1 MNLREV
7 SVGRSKNCDIFLDSN
22 CVYASSLHA
31 TIYYDGNRLMYRD
44 RSSNGTM
51 INNIRVHNRAIPIQR
66 GDTIMIAGRYQL
78 SWNQI
83 DAYFPPFAQ
92 RGESVGKQGTIIEQP
107 AAPPYDVSG
116 NNTPNLSKWSW
127 GAFTLSWIWGLFHG
141 CWWILLI
148 EIGTSLLLF
157 IPFVGF
163 AYPVVSI
170 GTKVL
175 YGVKGTEWSWKNKRW
190 SSRQEF
196 ERNHDIWNKVGLGL
210 FIFNIVVIPVL
221 AVAFYATLVSALF

>member
-1 MNLREV
+1 M
-7 SVGRSKNCDIFLDSN
+7 
-22 CVYASSLHA
+22 
-31 TIYYDGNRLMYRD
+31 
-44 RSSNGTM
+44 
-51 INNIRVHNRAIPIQR
+51 
-66 GDTIMIAGRYQL
+66 
-78 SWNQI
+78 
-83 DAYFPPFAQ
+83 
-92 RGESVGKQGTIIEQP
+92 
-107 AAPPYDVSG
+107 
-116 NNTPNLSKWSW
+116 
-127 GAFTLSWIWGLFHG
+127 
-141 CWWILLI
+141 I

-163 AYPVVSI
+163 AYPIVSI